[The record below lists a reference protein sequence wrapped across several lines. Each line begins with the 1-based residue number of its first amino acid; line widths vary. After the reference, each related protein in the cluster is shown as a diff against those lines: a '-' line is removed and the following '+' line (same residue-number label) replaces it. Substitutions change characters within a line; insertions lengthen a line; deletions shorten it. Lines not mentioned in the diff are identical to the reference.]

1 MDDTDKGS
9 HLESDKLDDIEKAF
23 ESDEMDDI
31 EKGSPVE
38 CDISEVDN
46 IAYAETVI
54 QKVKYKG
61 IASDL
66 LQVPSCLKIDPEKV
80 AKLKHLLV
88 STPDKTQTFC
98 GCVGIVDKE
107 NKSVNPCW
115 VYVNPELFVALK
127 ELACYGRGDDIY
139 RLLYTLSVKMIQS
152 TMKPLE
158 SFSILILRI
167 SVLDCTTS

>member
-54 QKVKYKG
+54 
-61 IASDL
+61 
-66 LQVPSCLKIDPEKV
+66 EKV
-80 AKLKHLLV
+80 
-88 STPDKTQTFC
+88 
-98 GCVGIVDKE
+98 
-107 NKSVNPCW
+107 
-115 VYVNPELFVALK
+115 
-127 ELACYGRGDDIY
+127 
-139 RLLYTLSVKMIQS
+139 
-152 TMKPLE
+152 
-158 SFSILILRI
+158 
-167 SVLDCTTS
+167 

>member
-1 MDDTDKGS
+1 MDDSDKGS

-54 QKVKYKG
+54 EKVKYKG

-88 STPDKTQTFC
+88 STPDKTQSFC
-98 GCVGIVDKE
+98 GVDVLGSLIRKI
-107 NKSVNPCW
+107 SQ
-115 VYVNPELFVALK
+115 LT
-127 ELACYGRGDDIY
+127 LAGFM
-139 RLLYTLSVKMIQS
+139 LTLS
-152 TMKPLE
+152 
-158 SFSILILRI
+158 
-167 SVLDCTTS
+167 C